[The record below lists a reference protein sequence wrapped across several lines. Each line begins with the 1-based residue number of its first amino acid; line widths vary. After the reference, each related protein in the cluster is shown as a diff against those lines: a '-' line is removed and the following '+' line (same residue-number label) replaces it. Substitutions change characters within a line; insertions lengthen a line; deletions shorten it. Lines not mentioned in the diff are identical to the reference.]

1 MKLRHNVLLLLVLG
15 IALLTVAMPVSAQL
29 NVVPV
34 NGTVL
39 LGEENLDVAT
49 AVGSAAY
56 LGWWGPTSDFDNSPD
71 RVIDLSGYILTN
83 FNIDDDPTSQFVGT
97 EGKGFWWQMSTPGD
111 TNPTQPAF
119 QVVLPQ
125 TVLKIR
131 DLGPDGVSTN
141 TDVTDSSVLIGDVL
155 DFELSQSTLHYIFLR
170 DEGPGENFNCKIVVR
185 NPYGVTYSKL
195 WIPNTLGL
203 VPDLEN
209 PQALTFLDV
218 NTTPWYWS
226 SGNGSVSFKDW
237 GWKTDAIDPVTD
249 FPVYTPGEYQV
260 TVECNENNLG
270 YVGTTKTVTL
280 EEEQPTITV
289 DPASLIR
296 GERFYTTITGIPNT
310 TYILWIKDCVAC
322 PNGCCSDPMTGACC
336 DQPPMMIDGQ
346 EGVYFVDDEL
356 PFNSSY
362 PEHPNLPDGRFWV
375 VCLHKDPSLC
385 PAPYCP
391 GGFCGQCGKL
401 NNGEFEGDYYR
412 INNTLIQ
419 WCGCLCTKTLDG
431 IMPDSPEGG
440 KYYYALVLLDE
451 NGERTVEWQTTTCTA
466 PTTYKVHTQRWEPGD
481 VCTPDEEYLQ
491 RPYAEACVNVQQGV
505 VTIQT
510 DVCDEPTDTSYL
522 GETVHISGTNTDSPY
537 TYLFIKGPCQS
548 CKGENMTVTNTV
560 KDGDGTTFTKVKV
573 KSDKTWEYNWYTRDL
588 QIDLGQYTIY
598 ASSMPNDAPT
608 LEGVPCTECEGVGVS
623 CAAWDK
629 TPFTFLEPT
638 LTADVNPKIIQ
649 IICCSGPS
657 ITISGEALGLRGEA
671 IGQQYNTVPIGI
683 WVFGE
688 NKVAGW
694 KYFFDTD
701 DVECVS
707 GEFSYDLKEDGG
719 METLDLTPGTY
730 TVVVQH
736 PMYNHRLDIIPE
748 TSPNRPDMKWIC
760 NQSDWCPWLRLFEG
774 TILQDEVWYPD
785 VNRKFVVSASP
796 IRWSKLFVIDG
807 PDRLAGTAAL
817 NALLAGFNDPNIDDN
832 IAVLTFKV
840 ESNNAI
846 QAGFSGT
853 PTSGGAPLSVFF
865 TDISL
870 GFPTAWHWDF
880 GDGYTSDEQNPT
892 HVYENVGTY
901 DVTLTVTG
909 LSGSSSIT
917 KNAYV
922 TVTTGPTQTGTV
934 TPTPTTPTPS
944 TMNLYSGWNFIST
957 PRALADGHNTASS
970 VFSGV
975 NTGGH
980 SIFTYDAGSTSWQA
994 LTANS
999 TVKPL
1004 DGIWIYSTASV
1015 SVSLTYRNN
1024 PLDTPPTKAMYS
1036 GWNSIGFSDV
1046 NPAAAKDTLQSVQS
1060 QWTQLIGYNGA
1071 SQYYDTSIIKGGS
1084 GSHSDTNPMNPF
1096 KGYWLFMNAPGTLA
1110 AISA

>member
-1 MKLRHNVLLLLVLG
+1 MKLRHNVLLLLAIG

-29 NVVPV
+29 NVVPQ

-39 LGEENLDVAT
+39 LGEEGLDVSG
-49 AVGSAAY
+49 AVGSADY
-56 LGWWGPTSDFDNSPD
+56 LGWWDSSSSLENPPD

-83 FNIDDDPTSQFVGT
+83 FNIDDDPASQFVGT
-97 EGKGFWWQMSTPGD
+97 EGKGFWWRMSSPGD
-111 TNPTQPAF
+111 TDPTEPAF

-131 DLGPDGVSTN
+131 NLDYG
-141 TDVTDSSVLIGDVL
+141 TDVTDSTVLIGDIL

-170 DEGPGENFNCKIVVR
+170 DPSATDFNCKVVVK
-185 NPYGVTYSKL
+185 NPHGVIYSKL
-195 WIPNTLGL
+195 W
-203 VPDLEN
+203 VPTPPTPTQRDLTYLE
-209 PQALTFLDV
+209 V
-218 NTTPWYWS
+218 NSTPWYWS
-226 SGNGSVSFKDW
+226 SGDGLASFYDW

-249 FPVYTPGEYQV
+249 FPVYDPGEYTV
-260 TVECNENNLG
+260 TVQCNQNNLG
-270 YVGTTKTVTL
+270 FVGTTKTVTL

-296 GERFYTTITGIPNT
+296 GEKFYTTITGIPNT
-310 TYILWIKDCVAC
+310 YYLLWIKDCAAC

-336 DQPPMMIDGQ
+336 DQPPMIVDGQ
-346 EGVYFVDDEL
+346 DNVTFADQYGSFYVECDNEG
-356 PFNSSY
+356 
-362 PEHPNLPDGRFWV
+362 
-375 VCLHKDPSLC
+375 LC
-385 PAPYCP
+385 PCSQYDTCIGDDCP
-391 GGFCGQCGKL
+391 WCQCPQGQQD
-401 NNGEFEGDYYR
+401 GERSFTVND
-412 INNTLIQ
+412 TLIE

-431 IMPDSPEGG
+431 IIPDDPYGG
-440 KYYYALVLLDE
+440 RYYYALVYLDE

-466 PTTYKVHTQRWEPGD
+466 PTSYKIHTQRWIQED
-481 VCTPDEEYLQ
+481 VCTLDLD
-491 RPYAEACVNVQQGV
+491 RPYAEACVNVQKGV
-505 VTIQT
+505 VTIFT
-510 DVCDEPTDTSYL
+510 EVCDVPTDTSYL
-522 GETVHISGTNTDSPY
+522 GETVHIFGTNTDSPY

-548 CKGENMTVTNTV
+548 CKGDNMTVTNAV
-560 KDGDGTTFTKVKV
+560 VNGDGSTFTKVKV
-573 KSDKTWEYNWYTRDL
+573 KSDGTWEYNWYTRNL

-598 ASSMPNDAPT
+598 ATSMPNDAPT
-608 LEGVPCTECEGVGVS
+608 LEGVPCNECSDTAVS
-623 CAAWDK
+623 CAAWAK
-629 TPFTFLEPT
+629 ASFTFLEPT
-638 LTADVNPKIIQ
+638 ITANVNPKIIQ

-657 ITISGEALGLRGEA
+657 IIVNGEAMGLRGEA
-671 IGQQYNTVPIGI
+671 VGQEYNTVPIGI

-688 NKVAGW
+688 NKVAGL
-694 KYFFDTD
+694 KYVFIPAEVDCVTGEYSVNLAKYMDTLAL
-701 DVECVS
+701 V
-707 GEFSYDLKEDGG
+707 
-719 METLDLTPGTY
+719 PGTY

-748 TSPNRPDMKWIC
+748 DRIC
-760 NQSDWCPWLRLFEG
+760 DQSEWCPWLRFDPAVL
-774 TILQDEVWYPD
+774 LDEVWYPD
-785 VNRKFVVSASP
+785 TNRKFVVTATP
-796 IRWSKLFVIDG
+796 VRWSKLFVIDG

-817 NALLAGFNDPNIDDN
+817 NALVAGFNDPNIDDN
-832 IAVLTFKV
+832 IVILTFKV
-840 ESNNAI
+840 ESNNAL

-853 PTSGGAPLSVFF
+853 PTTGGAPLSVFF
-865 TDISL
+865 TDISI
-870 GFPTAWHWDF
+870 GYPTTWHWDF

-892 HVYENVGTY
+892 HIYENVGTY
-901 DVTLTVTG
+901 SVTLSVTG
-909 LSGSSSIT
+909 ATGSSSVT

-922 TVTTGPTQTGTV
+922 TVTSGPTQTGTV
-934 TPTPTTPTPS
+934 TPTPTTPPVS
-944 TMNLYSGWNFIST
+944 TMNLYNGWNFVST
-957 PRALADGHNTASS
+957 PRALADGHNTAST

-1004 DGIWIYSTASV
+1004 DGIWIYSTAPV
-1015 SVSLTYRNN
+1015 SVSLTYKND
-1024 PLDTPPTKAMYS
+1024 PLATPPTKAVYT

-1071 SQYYDTSIIKGGS
+1071 SQYYETSIIKGGS

>member
-1 MKLRHNVLLLLVLG
+1 MKLRHNVLLLLAIGIVL
-15 IALLTVAMPVSAQL
+15 LSVSMPVSAQL
-29 NVVPV
+29 NVVPI

-39 LGEENLDVAT
+39 LGEENLDVTA
-49 AVGSAAY
+49 AVGSAPY
-56 LGWWGPTSDFDNSPD
+56 LGWWGPTSSLNNPPD
-71 RVIDLSGYILTN
+71 KVIDLSGYIKTN

-111 TNPTQPAF
+111 INPTQPAF

-131 DLGPDGVSTN
+131 DLGPNDVPIN
-141 TDVTDSSVLIGDVL
+141 TDVTDSTVLIGDIL

-170 DEGPGENFNCKIVVR
+170 NEGPGENFNCKIVVR

-195 WIPNTLGL
+195 W
-203 VPDLEN
+203 VPSPPTPSQKDL
-209 PQALTFLDV
+209 TYLDV
-218 NTTPWYWS
+218 NSTPWYWS
-226 SGNGSVSFKDW
+226 SGDGNASFKNK
-237 GWKTDAIDPVTD
+237 GWKTDAVDPVTD
-249 FPVYTPGEYQV
+249 FPVYSPGEYQV
-260 TVECNENNLG
+260 TVQCNQNNLG

-296 GERFYTTITGIPNT
+296 GEKFYTTITGIPNT
-310 TYILWIKDCVAC
+310 YYILWIKDCVAC
-322 PNGCCSDPMTGACC
+322 PNGCCTDPMTGACC
-336 DQPPMMIDGQ
+336 DQPPMMVDDQ
-346 EGVYFVDDEL
+346 EGVYFVDYHF
-356 PFNSSY
+356 PFSDST
-362 PEHPNLPDGRFWV
+362 GGFWAT
-375 VCLHKDPSLC
+375 CPHKQTSLC
-385 PAPYCP
+385 PAPYCS
-391 GGFCGQCGKL
+391 GGSCSQCGQL
-401 NNGEFEGDYYR
+401 GEGQSERGYYH
-412 INNTLIQ
+412 INDTLIL

-431 IMPDSPEGG
+431 IMPDSPNGG

-466 PTTYKVHTQRWEPGD
+466 PSTYKIHTQRWIQDD
-481 VCTPDEEYLQ
+481 VCTLDLT
-491 RPYAEACVNVQQGV
+491 RPSADACVNVQQGV
-505 VTIQT
+505 VTIHT

-522 GETVHISGTNTDSPY
+522 GETVHIYGTNTDSPY
-537 TYLFIKGPCQS
+537 TYLFFKGPCQS
-548 CKGENMTVTNTV
+548 CSGENMTATNAVVTGNSS
-560 KDGDGTTFTKVKV
+560 TFTKVKV
-573 KSDKTWEYNWYTRDL
+573 KSDGTWEYFWYTRNL
-588 QIDLGQYTIY
+588 QIDLGQFTIY
-598 ASSMPNDAPT
+598 ASSMPNDAPS
-608 LEGVPCTECEGVGVS
+608 LEGVPCNECEGVGVS
-623 CAAWDK
+623 CAAWAK
-629 TPFTFLEPT
+629 ASFTFLEPT
-638 LTADVNPKIIQ
+638 LVADVHPKVIQ
-649 IICCSGPS
+649 IICCSGPD
-657 ITISGEALGLRGEA
+657 IMVDGVALGLRGEA
-671 IGQQYNTVPIGI
+671 VGQEYNTVPIGI

-688 NKVAGW
+688 NKVAGH
-694 KYFFDTD
+694 KYIFDTKEVECSTGEFSVNLKSFFDT
-701 DVECVS
+701 
-707 GEFSYDLKEDGG
+707 
-719 METLDLTPGTY
+719 LDLVPGTY

-760 NQSDWCPWLRLFEG
+760 DQSDWCPWLRLFEG

-785 VNRKFVVSASP
+785 VNRKFVATASP
-796 IRWSKLFVIDG
+796 VRWSKLFVIDG

-817 NALLAGFNDPNIDDN
+817 NALLAGFDDPNIDDN
-832 IAVLTFKV
+832 TTVLTFKV
-840 ESNNAI
+840 ESNNAL

-865 TDISL
+865 TDISI
-870 GFPTAWHWDF
+870 GYPETWNWDF
-880 GDGYTSDEQNPT
+880 GDGYTSDQQNPT
-892 HVYENVGTY
+892 HIYENVGTY
-901 DVTLTVTG
+901 SVTLTVTG
-909 LSGSSSIT
+909 ATGSSSIT

-1004 DGIWIYSTASV
+1004 DGIWIYSTAPV
-1015 SVSLTYRNN
+1015 SVSLTYKND
-1024 PLDTPPTKAMYS
+1024 PLATPPTKAVYT

-1060 QWTQLIGYNGA
+1060 QWAQLIGYNGA